1 MSNRLKQYERKV
13 DEHGQPYLETDLPG
27 LLLTRLPLLNKSS
40 AFTAQERLEFG
51 LEGLLPPHVATL
63 EEQVIRTTANLRRAG
78 NNLDRHVY
86 LRALQDRNEVLF
98 YAVLE
103 RHLEEMLPLIYTP
116 TVAEAVRSFSHL
128 YRYPRGLVVS
138 TENIDR
144 IDELLAN
151 VPVEDVRLAVAT
163 DSEGILGIGDQGYGG
178 VAICIGKLSLYTAAA
193 GIDPATTMPIGLD
206 VGTNRSDL
214 LDDPLYLGVR
224 HARLVGQEY
233 EDFMER
239 FVTAFE
245 RHFPDA
251 LLQWEDFS
259 KQKAFTILDRY
270 RERLPSFND
279 DVQGTGAVVLAGLL
293 AASRKT
299 RKALTDEVVLV
310 HGAGAG
316 GIGVARQIKAGMVR
330 LGLSEEDALAR
341 IFVVDSRGLLIEGRR
356 GLEPYKLGMAQKPGR
371 VAGWSIAGEIPSLL
385 ETIRH
390 AGVTT
395 LIGLSGQAAAFDE
408 AVVGA
413 VLANA
418 AMPIIFA
425 LSNPTDFSE
434 AVPRDVIEWTGGR
447 AIVATGSPFPDVEYG
462 GVTRRIGQGNNAF
475 IFPGLGL
482 GAMVCRARIVTD
494 GMLAAAAE
502 ALAAYTDPLDIAIGA
517 VYPKVSAMRRA
528 SRHVAQ
534 AVLRQAVADGVARR
548 DVGDDVDAAIGK
560 AMWEP
565 RYLPIRKAR
574 AR

>member
-1 MSNRLKQYERKV
+1 MSNRLRQYERRV
-13 DEHGQPYLETDLPG
+13 DASGKPYVATDLPG
-27 LLLTRLPLLNKSS
+27 LLLTRLPLLNKST
-40 AFTAQERLEFG
+40 AFTAEEREEFG

-63 EEQVIRTTANLRRAG
+63 EEQLVRTTANLRRSG

-138 TENIDR
+138 TSNIDR
-144 IDELLAN
+144 IDEMFDHA
-151 VPVEDVRLAVAT
+151 PVTDVKLAVAT

-193 GIDPATTMPIGLD
+193 GIDPATTLPIGLD

-224 HARLVGQEY
+224 HERLVGQEY

-239 FVTAFE
+239 FVTAFQ
-245 RHFPDA
+245 RHFPGA

-279 DVQGTGAVVLAGLL
+279 DIQGTGAVVVAGLL
-293 AASRKT
+293 AAARKT
-299 RKALTDEVVLV
+299 RKALSEEVVLV

-330 LGLSEEDALAR
+330 QGLSEAEAAAR
-341 IFVVDSRGLLIEGRR
+341 IFVVDSRGLLVEGRK
-356 GLEPYKLGMAQKPGR
+356 GLEPYKLGMLQRAAR
-371 VAGWSIAGEIPSLL
+371 LAGWKIAGEIPTIL
-385 ETIRH
+385 ETIKN
-390 AGVTT
+390 AGVTV

-408 AVVGA
+408 EIVSAVQ
-413 VLANA
+413 ANA
-418 AMPIIFA
+418 ATPIVFA

-434 AVPRDVIEWTGGR
+434 AVPSDVLKWTNGK
-447 AIVATGSPFPDVEYG
+447 AIVATGSPFADVEFG

-482 GAMVCRARIVTD
+482 GALVSGARVITD

-502 ALAAYTDPLDIAIGA
+502 ALAAYTDSLDIALGA
-517 VYPKVSAMRRA
+517 VYPKVSVMRRA

-534 AVLRQAVADGVARR
+534 AVVAQAVADGVASRPPA
-548 DVGDDVDAAIGK
+548 GDIEAAVLD

-565 RYLPIRKAR
+565 RYLPIRR
-574 AR
+574 A

>member
-1 MSNRLKQYERKV
+1 MSNRLKQYERRV
-13 DEHGQPYLETDLPG
+13 DDSGEPYLATDLPG
-27 LLLTRLPLLNKSS
+27 LLLTRLPLLNKST
-40 AFTAQERLEFG
+40 AFTAEERAAFG

-63 EEQVIRTTANLRRAG
+63 EEQLVRTTANLRRSG

-116 TVAEAVRSFSHL
+116 TVAEAVRWFSHL

-138 TENIDR
+138 TANIDR
-144 IDELLAN
+144 IDDLFDNA
-151 VPVEDVRLAVAT
+151 PVTDVKLAVAT

-193 GIDPATTMPIGLD
+193 GIDPATTLPIGLD

-224 HARLVGQEY
+224 HERLVGQEY

-239 FVTAFE
+239 FVTAFI
-245 RHFPDA
+245 RHFPGA

-279 DVQGTGAVVLAGLL
+279 DVQGTGAVVVAGLL
-293 AASRKT
+293 AAARKT
-299 RKALTDEVVLV
+299 RKSLSEEVILV

-330 LGLSEEDALAR
+330 LGLSEAEAAAR
-341 IFVVDSRGLLIEGRR
+341 IFVVDSRGLLLEGRK
-356 GLEPYKLGMAQKPGR
+356 GLEPYKLGMLQPAAR
-371 VAGWSIAGEIPSLL
+371 VAGWKIAGEIPTIL
-385 ETIRH
+385 ETIKN
-390 AGVTT
+390 AGVTA
-395 LIGLSGQAAAFDE
+395 LIGLSGQASAFDE
-408 AVVGA
+408 EVVRAVQ
-413 VLANA
+413 ANA
-418 AMPIIFA
+418 ATPIVFA

-434 AVPRDVIEWTGGR
+434 AVPSDVLKWTDGK
-447 AIVATGSPFPDVEYG
+447 AIVATGSPFADVEFG

-482 GAMVCRARIVTD
+482 GALVCGAKVITD

-502 ALAAYTDPLDIAIGA
+502 ALAAYTDSLDIALGA
-517 VYPKVSAMRRA
+517 VYPKVSVMRRA

-534 AVLRQAVADGVARR
+534 AVVLQAIADGVASRVPEG
-548 DVGDDVDAAIGK
+548 DVEEAVLA

-565 RYLPIRKAR
+565 RYLPIRQA
-574 AR
+574 

>member
-1 MSNRLKQYERKV
+1 MSNRLKQYERRI
-13 DEHGQPYLETDLPG
+13 DDNGEPYVATSLPG
-27 LLLTRLPLLNKSS
+27 LLLTRLPLLNKST
-40 AFTAQERLEFG
+40 AFTAEERSEFG
-51 LEGLLPPHVATL
+51 LEGLVPPHVATL
-63 EEQVIRTTANLRRAG
+63 EEQLVRTTANLRRSG
-78 NNLDRHVY
+78 NNLERHVY

-138 TENIDR
+138 TSNIDR
-144 IDELLAN
+144 IDEMFDNAPIEN
-151 VPVEDVRLAVAT
+151 VRLAVAT

-193 GIDPATTMPIGLD
+193 GIDPATTLPIGLD

-224 HARLVGQEY
+224 HERLVGQEY

-239 FVTAFE
+239 FVTAFQ
-245 RHFPDA
+245 RHFPGA

-270 RERLPSFND
+270 RDRLPSFND
-279 DVQGTGAVVLAGLL
+279 DIQGTGAVVVAGLL
-293 AASRKT
+293 AAARKT
-299 RKALTDEVVLV
+299 RKALSEEVVLV

-330 LGLSEEDALAR
+330 QGLSEAEAAAR
-341 IFVVDSRGLLIEGRR
+341 IYVVDSRGLLVEGRK
-356 GLEPYKLGMAQKPGR
+356 GLEPYKLGMLQPTAR
-371 VAGWSIAGEIPSLL
+371 VAGWKIAGEIPTIL
-385 ETIRH
+385 ETIKN
-390 AGVTT
+390 AGVTA
-395 LIGLSGQAAAFDE
+395 LIGLSGQASAFDE
-408 AVVGA
+408 EIVRAVQ
-413 VLANA
+413 ANA
-418 AMPIIFA
+418 ATPIVFA

-434 AVPRDVIEWTGGR
+434 AIPSDVLKWTNGK
-447 AIVATGSPFPDVEYG
+447 AIVATGSPFADVEFG

-482 GAMVCRARIVTD
+482 GALVCGARVVTD
-494 GMLAAAAE
+494 NMLAAAAE
-502 ALAAYTDPLDIAIGA
+502 ALAAYTDSLDIALGA
-517 VYPKVSAMRRA
+517 VYPKVSVMRRA

-534 AVLRQAVADGVARR
+534 AVVTQAIADGVADRPPA
-548 DVGDDVDAAIGK
+548 GDIEAAVLA

-565 RYLPIRKAR
+565 RYLPIRR
-574 AR
+574 A

>member
-1 MSNRLKQYERKV
+1 MSNRLRQYERRV
-13 DEHGQPYLETDLPG
+13 DASGKPYVATDLPG
-27 LLLTRLPLLNKSS
+27 LLLTRLPLLNKST
-40 AFTAQERLEFG
+40 AFTAEEREEFG

-63 EEQVIRTTANLRRAG
+63 EEQLVRTTANLRRSG

-138 TENIDR
+138 TSNIDR
-144 IDELLAN
+144 IDEMFDHA
-151 VPVEDVRLAVAT
+151 PVTDVKLAVAT

-193 GIDPATTMPIGLD
+193 GIDPATTLPIGLD

-224 HARLVGQEY
+224 HERLVGQEY

-239 FVTAFE
+239 FVTAFQ
-245 RHFPDA
+245 RHFPGA

-279 DVQGTGAVVLAGLL
+279 DIQGTGAVVVAGLL
-293 AASRKT
+293 AAARKT
-299 RKALTDEVVLV
+299 RKALSEEVVLV

-330 LGLSEEDALAR
+330 QGLSEAEAAAR
-341 IFVVDSRGLLIEGRR
+341 IFVVDSRGLLVEGRK
-356 GLEPYKLGMAQKPGR
+356 GLEPYKLGMLQPAAR
-371 VAGWSIAGEIPSLL
+371 LAGWKIAGEIPTIL
-385 ETIRH
+385 ETIKN
-390 AGVTT
+390 AGVTV

-408 AVVGA
+408 EIVSAVQ
-413 VLANA
+413 ANA
-418 AMPIIFA
+418 ATPIVFA

-434 AVPRDVIEWTGGR
+434 AVPSDVLKWTNGK
-447 AIVATGSPFPDVEYG
+447 AIVATGSPFADVEFG

-482 GAMVCRARIVTD
+482 GALVSGARVITD

-502 ALAAYTDPLDIAIGA
+502 ALAAYTDSLDIALGA
-517 VYPKVSAMRRA
+517 VYPKVSVMRRA

-534 AVLRQAVADGVARR
+534 AVVAQAVADGVASRPPA
-548 DVGDDVDAAIGK
+548 GDIEAAVLD

-565 RYLPIRKAR
+565 RYLPIRR
-574 AR
+574 A

>member
-1 MSNRLKQYERKV
+1 MSNRLRQYERRV
-13 DEHGQPYLETDLPG
+13 DASGKPYVATDLPG
-27 LLLTRLPLLNKSS
+27 LLLTRLPLLNKST
-40 AFTAQERLEFG
+40 AFTAEEREEFG

-63 EEQVIRTTANLRRAG
+63 EEQLVRTTANLRRSG

-138 TENIDR
+138 TSNIDR
-144 IDELLAN
+144 IDEMFDHA
-151 VPVEDVRLAVAT
+151 PVTDVRLAVAT

-193 GIDPATTMPIGLD
+193 GIDPATTLPIGLD

-224 HARLVGQEY
+224 HERLVGQEY

-239 FVTAFE
+239 FVTAFQ
-245 RHFPDA
+245 RHFPGA

-279 DVQGTGAVVLAGLL
+279 DIQGTGAVVVAGLL
-293 AASRKT
+293 AAARKT
-299 RKALTDEVVLV
+299 RKALSEEVVLV

-330 LGLSEEDALAR
+330 QGLSEAEAAAR
-341 IFVVDSRGLLIEGRR
+341 IFVVDSRGLLVEGRK
-356 GLEPYKLGMAQKPGR
+356 GLEPYKLGMLQPAAR
-371 VAGWSIAGEIPSLL
+371 LAGWKIAGEIPTIL
-385 ETIRH
+385 ETIKN
-390 AGVTT
+390 AGVTV

-408 AVVGA
+408 EIVSAVQ
-413 VLANA
+413 ANA
-418 AMPIIFA
+418 ATPIVFA

-434 AVPRDVIEWTGGR
+434 AVPSDVLKWTNGK
-447 AIVATGSPFPDVEYG
+447 AIVATGSPFADVEFG

-482 GAMVCRARIVTD
+482 GALVSGARVITD

-502 ALAAYTDPLDIAIGA
+502 ALAAYTDSLDIALGA
-517 VYPKVSAMRRA
+517 VYPKVSVMRRA

-534 AVLRQAVADGVARR
+534 AVVAQAVADGVASRPPA
-548 DVGDDVDAAIGK
+548 GDIEAAVLD

-565 RYLPIRKAR
+565 RYLPIRR
-574 AR
+574 A